1 MQKKKATEEGFLTK
15 LEYDTK
21 NEEFLKEDIYYCI
34 DKLEVY
40 YTTEGILGLF
50 PSYEDQELNKKIEEN
65 SFYLEFQKNLSEIKR
80 KLKNKKLE
88 LKHEVTN
95 LNEYIH
101 NIHLIYDE
109 NKQRISALKIITLN
123 KNVNIYGNFTLFN
136 KHDYTNLNKMGHFIT
151 GLKTTYTKT
160 KDGIPYLSYVKGYFG
175 DFDEYNKYYYH
186 NDNKNCC
193 THLFEK
199 FLRALIFPFIL
210 FDKCFVFCVRSLIL
224 ISKISFILSLIFG
237 LPVYYYWTT
246 QNILTGNY
254 LITPNNSDYVLK
266 NKNTSPIK
274 IYTDEHGFSHIKAS
288 NREDAYFGLGF
299 EHAKHRLFQ
308 IDMNRR
314 IAKGT
319 LSEVFGK
326 RTLET
331 DKFMRKLGYNHYC
344 QKAYDY
350 FRKNS
355 QFQKEVEAY
364 ISGINYFGNNFK
376 LPIEYYITGADFMNF
391 TVHDVLTTITMFS
404 FSMNNDYDIELLYQF
419 LEREI
424 GKDFVEYVFNFR
436 DKDYPFWNE
445 SIINDDELFD
455 MGLSKIKKKVIEEP
469 ENLDLDLDIKEKEKE
484 KHKENDTNIAKEKE
498 KEVDKD
504 DLKIVDE
511 DDVDNTRNKPD
522 EKIIGNRMNNAG
534 ASNCWNIAGKYT
546 KSGKPLLCNDPH
558 LPNSQPNVFFAVK
571 LYMPDNIISGASLAG
586 TPIFITG
593 SNSYLSWGLTTE
605 NTDNTDLCEEI
616 VQGDYYIKD
625 NKHYPL
631 IKVKEVIKI
640 KGSEPYEFVVK
651 YTENGPILGKNIPGV
666 ISLFNE
672 EYESEMPLSLRVGFM
687 KHDFSIDFY
696 FRANLAHEPNDF
708 LPYRS
713 QCLMSNFNF
722 HYATKSGDIGYFTM
736 GIINLKKYQDRFC
749 HGFSSKDDI
758 INEVPQDELLFITN
772 PKKGYI
778 VSANNKPVTE
788 NYLYK
793 LVGNHNNARAH
804 RINELL
810 SEYIKNNTKIS
821 VKEATEIVKDV
832 KDSNAQYIIPKYLT
846 ILRKKLNA
854 KELREDALFLM
865 LAKWDYK
872 YTPESRGATLW
883 SVLERNL
890 CTFILTR
897 NLTNLD
903 KYKLVLNYYPYYKFI
918 HGLIDKI
925 SRGEKVMLRKCAVF
939 NDNEDCEK
947 YLVDVF
953 VHLGMDIQKYL
964 DSSGDVKK
972 WGEVNYNYFPH
983 TPFEDIPIL
992 KYFYSRKKYVGGNK
1006 DTVKISRSPG
1016 NSKYGDFVGMQTPK
1030 GQFVYDMADPEQPY
1044 LIIVGGNGGSPM
1056 QQYYNNLM
1064 DEFEQK
1070 KLIKFKNIDF
1080 NDPKYQ
1086 ERIITLEKRRN

>member
-1 MQKKKATEEGFLTK
+1 
-15 LEYDTK
+15 
-21 NEEFLKEDIYYCI
+21 
-34 DKLEVY
+34 
-40 YTTEGILGLF
+40 
-50 PSYEDQELNKKIEEN
+50 
-65 SFYLEFQKNLSEIKR
+65 
-80 KLKNKKLE
+80 
-88 LKHEVTN
+88 
-95 LNEYIH
+95 
-101 NIHLIYDE
+101 
-109 NKQRISALKIITLN
+109 
-123 KNVNIYGNFTLFN
+123 
-136 KHDYTNLNKMGHFIT
+136 
-151 GLKTTYTKT
+151 
-160 KDGIPYLSYVKGYFG
+160 
-175 DFDEYNKYYYH
+175 
-186 NDNKNCC
+186 
-193 THLFEK
+193 
-199 FLRALIFPFIL
+199 
-210 FDKCFVFCVRSLIL
+210 
-224 ISKISFILSLIFG
+224 
-237 LPVYYYWTT
+237 
-246 QNILTGNY
+246 
-254 LITPNNSDYVLK
+254 
-266 NKNTSPIK
+266 
-274 IYTDEHGFSHIKAS
+274 
-288 NREDAYFGLGF
+288 
-299 EHAKHRLFQ
+299 
-308 IDMNRR
+308 
-314 IAKGT
+314 
-319 LSEVFGK
+319 
-326 RTLET
+326 
-331 DKFMRKLGYNHYC
+331 
-344 QKAYDY
+344 
-350 FRKNS
+350 
-355 QFQKEVEAY
+355 
-364 ISGINYFGNNFK
+364 
-376 LPIEYYITGADFMNF
+376 
-391 TVHDVLTTITMFS
+391 
-404 FSMNNDYDIELLYQF
+404 
-419 LEREI
+419 
-424 GKDFVEYVFNFR
+424 
-436 DKDYPFWNE
+436 
-445 SIINDDELFD
+445 
-455 MGLSKIKKKVIEEP
+455 
-469 ENLDLDLDIKEKEKE
+469 
-484 KHKENDTNIAKEKE
+484 
-498 KEVDKD
+498 
-504 DLKIVDE
+504 
-511 DDVDNTRNKPD
+511 
-522 EKIIGNRMNNAG
+522 
-534 ASNCWNIAGKYT
+534 
-546 KSGKPLLCNDPH
+546 
-558 LPNSQPNVFFAVK
+558 
-571 LYMPDNIISGASLAG
+571 
-586 TPIFITG
+586 
-593 SNSYLSWGLTTE
+593 
-605 NTDNTDLCEEI
+605 
-616 VQGDYYIKD
+616 
-625 NKHYPL
+625 
-631 IKVKEVIKI
+631 
-640 KGSEPYEFVVK
+640 
-651 YTENGPILGKNIPGV
+651 
-666 ISLFNE
+666 
-672 EYESEMPLSLRVGFM
+672 MPLSLRVGFM

-713 QCLMSNFNF
+713 QCLMSNFNV